1 MLSSRKR
8 YYNHLQV
15 KKKIKLIAFLIIR
28 IHNTE
33 NRFFYQIPQIL
44 YSSIV
49 TAIINTI
56 LKNLSLSERDML
68 KIKQQKDIK
77 FTVTISKDIKRCI
90 YIRFGIFIVISLL
103 LMLFFWYFISC
114 FCAVYN
120 NTQIILFKDTLLS
133 FGLSM
138 LYPIGLSLLPGIF
151 RIPSL
156 RSEKKNKKCL
166 YSFSQIVAML

>member
-1 MLSSRKR
+1 M
-8 YYNHLQV
+8 H
-15 KKKIKLIAFLIIR
+15 KIYKDNGAFNIA
-28 IHNTE
+28 
-33 NRFFYQIPQIL
+33 YQIPQIL
-44 YSSIV
+44 YSSFV
-49 TAIINTI
+49 TTIINMI

-68 KIKQQKDIK
+68 KIKQQKDVKI
-77 FTVTISKDIKRCI
+77 TVELSKYIKRCI
-90 YIRFGIFIVISLL
+90 FIKFGIFIFISLL

-138 LYPIGLSLLPGIF
+138 LYPIGFSLIPGIF

-166 YSFSQIVAML
+166 YHFSQIIALL

>member
-1 MLSSRKR
+1 M
-8 YYNHLQV
+8 
-15 KKKIKLIAFLIIR
+15 
-28 IHNTE
+28 
-33 NRFFYQIPQIL
+33 
-44 YSSIV
+44 
-49 TAIINTI
+49 I
-56 LKNLSLSERDML
+56 LKAPLSKYILCIVLSLKKNPLIVKYKEKDV
-68 KIKQQKDIK
+68 KII
-77 FTVTISKDIKRCI
+77 VSISKNIKRCI
-90 YIRFGIFIVISLL
+90 YIKFGIFIFISLI